1 MRRASRRAACAPPSR
16 RAATRRGIRR
26 ARRGCTSSG
35 NSVTLVIPTAFV
47 SWTGE
52 ALDKK
57 TPLLRSMEAVSKQA
71 VRVLKLFGSTA
82 ERVFATCGPEQ
93 EYFLIDRNFYF
104 ARPDLINA
112 GRTLFGA
119 KPPKGQEMEDQYFGA
134 IPERVLA
141 CMAEAEL
148 ELFKVGVPV
157 KTRHNEVAPSQY
169 EIAPVFEN
177 ANVAVD
183 HQMMTMEMLKKIAPK
198 YGLACLLHE
207 KPFAGVNGS
216 GKHNNWSLSDE
227 FGNNLLGPGD
237 TPHDNMQFLVF
248 CAAVLR
254 AVDKWQGLLR
264 ASIASAG
271 NDHRLGANE
280 APPAILSIF
289 LGDMLTDIFEQIEK
303 GSAKSTKQGGTLDI
317 GVSVL
322 PKLPR
327 DAGDR
332 NRTSPFA
339 FTGNK
344 FEFRAVS
351 SGQNIAFPNMVL
363 NAAMADALDSIAT
376 ELEAATAKGE
386 DLNKAVAKLLTKIIK
401 EHKRIVFNG
410 NNYSAEWEKEAG
422 KRKLLNL
429 KNTVDALPQ
438 LVTKDA
444 IKLLEQVQDPQR
456 ARDARALRDLPRE
469 LQQDHQRRGAADGAD
484 GQPLHPAGGARV
496 PEADRPERRGGARP
510 AAARARRAR
519 SCSATYTKLVDKF
532 KAQTDALAGAARPQR
547 RLGREAREV
556 HARQGRPGDGQAARD
571 RRRDRGADAARDL
584 AAADLSRDAVRQV
597 SGSESRRREGRDPPS
612 LFAFLTAILLLP
624 GVLSA
629 ARVPSRQL
637 SGSKKADS
645 ARDIRRR
652 FRRRSAVGARPKHSI
667 CKGSRPNQPSI
678 RRGDRHTRG
687 VHFRSCLG
695 LASSDEEMGILE
707 KLRPQPRWKHAD
719 PGVRSAAVYELGP
732 EEADALLALARED
745 ADSRVRRAAVGRL
758 SEVDVL
764 GEIARTDPDEDVRS
778 EAIRGL
784 AGLAAETKEPDRASE
799 VVRQLLM
806 LGRMKEVVVV
816 ARENTSPLVRGAVVD
831 LIDDSKSL
839 GSVSRHAQDGST
851 RLRALARLTD
861 PDEILNVALKA
872 EHTDSAVSALER
884 IQDPGGSC
892 RDRPAWPKQ
901 GRRAARADQ
910 AA

>member
-1 MRRASRRAACAPPSR
+1 MGSAALSEAVKSIREWDMSEGRASSSPAKAADLFGSLAFNDKAQQDRLPKPVYRALRATITRGEPLDLSTADAVATALKDWAVEHGATHYTHWFQPMTGITAEKHDSFLSPNADGSAIAEFRGKELIKGEPDASSFPSGGMRSTFEARGYTAWDPTSPPWLLFN
-16 RAATRRGIRR
+16 G
-26 ARRGCTSSG
+26 G

-82 ERVFATCGPEQ
+82 ERVYATCGPEQ

-141 CMAEAEL
+141 CMAETEM

-254 AVDKWQGLLR
+254 AVDRWQGLLR

-280 APPAILSIF
+280 APPAILSVF
-289 LGDMLTDIFEQIEK
+289 LGDQLTDIFEQIEK
-303 GSAKSTKQGGTLDI
+303 GSAKSTKHGGTLDI

-351 SGQNIAFPNMVL
+351 SGQSIAFPNMVL

-376 ELEAATAKGE
+376 DLEAATSKGE
-386 DLNKAVAKLLTKIIK
+386 DLSKAVAKLLTKIVK
-401 EHKRIVFNG
+401 EHKRIIFNG
-410 NNYSAEWEKEAG
+410 NNYAAEWEKEAG

-438 LVTKDA
+438 LVTKDV
-444 IKLLEQVQDPQR
+444 IKLLERYRILNEREIHARYEIFLENYNKTINVEGQLMVLMANRYILPAAFEYQKQR
-456 ARDARALRDLPRE
+456 
-469 LQQDHQRRGAADGAD
+469 G
-484 GQPLHPAGGARV
+484 
-496 PEADRPERRGGARP
+496 PERRGGAGRWRP
-510 AAARARRAR
+510 ERAGQEAAGHVHEARRQ
-519 SCSATYTKLVDKF
+519 V
-532 KAQTDALAGAARPQR
+532 QGADRRADQGARPQR
-547 RLGREAREV
+547 WFGREAREV
-556 HARQGRPGDGQAARD
+556 HARQGRPGDEQAAGD

-584 AAADLSRDAVRQV
+584 AAADVSRDAL
-597 SGSESRRREGRDPPS
+597 REVE
-612 LFAFLTAILLLP
+612 T
-624 GVLSA
+624 
-629 ARVPSRQL
+629 
-637 SGSKKADS
+637 
-645 ARDIRRR
+645 
-652 FRRRSAVGARPKHSI
+652 
-667 CKGSRPNQPSI
+667 
-678 RRGDRHTRG
+678 DR
-687 VHFRSCLG
+687 
-695 LASSDEEMGILE
+695 
-707 KLRPQPRWKHAD
+707 K
-719 PGVRSAAVYELGP
+719 
-732 EEADALLALARED
+732 
-745 ADSRVRRAAVGRL
+745 
-758 SEVDVL
+758 
-764 GEIARTDPDEDVRS
+764 
-778 EAIRGL
+778 
-784 AGLAAETKEPDRASE
+784 
-799 VVRQLLM
+799 
-806 LGRMKEVVVV
+806 
-816 ARENTSPLVRGAVVD
+816 
-831 LIDDSKSL
+831 
-839 GSVSRHAQDGST
+839 
-851 RLRALARLTD
+851 
-861 PDEILNVALKA
+861 
-872 EHTDSAVSALER
+872 
-884 IQDPGGSC
+884 
-892 RDRPAWPKQ
+892 
-901 GRRAARADQ
+901 
-910 AA
+910 